1 MKRGI
6 IDLERKKKKITNF
19 PGLASALDIYML
31 GKAVEF
37 LPTSFPEI
45 GYICQFS
52 TALWSIMCHLKCSL
66 SKSAI
71 KKKVLGRAVEM
82 HTEENPGFTCD
93 V

>member
-1 MKRGI
+1 
-6 IDLERKKKKITNF
+6 
-19 PGLASALDIYML
+19 ML

-37 LPTSFPEI
+37 LPTSFPET

-71 KKKVLGRAVEM
+71 LKKKGIRNRAVEM